1 MVGLASVGPLSC
13 VALSMRGRARRSVR
27 TRTGCGVLTAP
38 ASERNSVWSVIVPA
52 DGTKGCHCR
61 DTETSVRL
69 RFLGSSRTSRC
80 LLVSDHMGCGAQS
93 TMAGRKLNAKHL
105 LGVAQF
111 ANAPPGQYWP
121 GLTPT
126 GRS

>member
-1 MVGLASVGPLSC
+1 MVVGLASVGPLSC
-13 VALSMRGRARRSVR
+13 VALSMRGRARRSAR
-27 TRTGCGVLTAP
+27 TRTGCSAY
-38 ASERNSVWSVIVPA
+38 
-52 DGTKGCHCR
+52 GTGIRTQLYLECYCACRRHQGCHCR

-111 ANAPPGQYWP
+111 ANAPPAS
-121 GLTPT
+121 T
-126 GRS
+126 GRV